1 MLNLTNHYPMQTF
14 ISKRFCLVL
23 TGLLFISVSLQA
35 QHVDETYNEKIKEYT
50 TDKRFL
56 PESVLNLP
64 DHPTIPSPR
73 RHFGQIIGTP
83 GIIHHT
89 PEIYAYYQKLAQT
102 SPNLVINQVG
112 TTEEGRP
119 IQLVAIG
126 SEEAMKRLDH
136 YKKQLALLA
145 DPRKMGSQD
154 IEQLLADTKLVY
166 YLNGGLHSPEM
177 GPPEMLMELAYRL
190 ITSQSP
196 EIKTI
201 RDNIIVL
208 INPVSEPDGWD
219 KQVDWY
225 YRYTKARKTFD
236 DGFPRSSPYWG
247 KYVYHDNNRD
257 GLQVSQALTKAMF
270 TIFYDWHPTA
280 SLDLHESVPLLYIS
294 TGTGPYNETIDPIT
308 IGEWQTMANHDMAS
322 LAAQGLPGVFTW
334 AFYDGWYPGYGIWFA
349 NNHNAIGRFYETFGN
364 AGANTYMRNLAEQK
378 YAGDAV
384 TSKEWYRPDP
394 ATEKVNWSYRNN
406 TNYMQAG
413 VLASLSYGAT
423 NSRMLLKNFYQKG
436 LNNIRKGTEDKP
448 RAFVIAKSQRDPAMA
463 AYLVNQLRA
472 QAIEVHQAESGRNQ
486 GDYVV
491 LLNQPYRNL
500 AVSLLTKQNYPK
512 EAKFPPYDDI
522 AWTLGY
528 LYGVEVNA
536 QDSLTYAPTDLKLVS
551 QDVQY
556 AGAIAGDGTN
566 YVLNYKGQNNLLP
579 ALLWLKTQGKQA
591 KATVLDTKATFAGMK
606 DTLAA
611 GAVVFN
617 GLTADQSQKMATK
630 FGLDLQA
637 TKARPEGIGSVLR
650 EHEVSLPRVAIYH
663 SWFYTQDE
671 GWARYTFEQR
681 GIPYMSINKDQ
692 LKAGDLRKK
701 FDVIL
706 VPRMPGKGTNFMH
719 GIDTKYGPM
728 PYTKTADY
736 PAHGFPDA
744 TNDMTGGP
752 GFDGV
757 GNLRKFVEA
766 GGVLVTLD
774 NSSLMIAET
783 GIVRD
788 LEEAPAPTLFHPGSI
803 VLVKNRQPNSPVMY
817 GFPETF
823 AVFRGNGAL
832 LQTKRYNRDM
842 MLMQYGT
849 KPLKDEEEYKGA
861 IMGIPE
867 MGVPAKRPDTE
878 AKPTVPK
885 KEDPYVLSGMVRNE
899 QTIIGH
905 GGIFNVPIGSGRVI
919 AFTFDPLHRYLNHHD
934 APLVWN
940 VLINWNHLET
950 PANNNTAETSAQPG
964 MKTGEE
970 H

>member
-1 MLNLTNHYPMQTF
+1 MLFFTRNRLSITV
-14 ISKRFCLVL
+14 I
-23 TGLLFISVSLQA
+23 GLLISTVSLRA
-35 QHVDETYNEKIKEYT
+35 QTPGTLDTVYNDKIKEYT

-56 PESVLNLP
+56 PASVLDVP

-73 RHFGQIIGTP
+73 KHFGQIIGTP
-83 GIIHHT
+83 GIIHRT
-89 PEIYAYYQKLAQT
+89 PDIYAYYQKLAQT
-102 SPNLVINQVG
+102 SPNITIQQVS

-126 SEEAMKRLDH
+126 NDDAMKRLDH

-145 DPRKMGSQD
+145 DPRKAGNQD
-154 IEQLLADTKLVY
+154 LDKILGDTKLVY

-177 GPPEMLMELAYRL
+177 GSPEMLMELAYRL
-190 ITSQSP
+190 VTSQSP
-196 EIKTI
+196 DIKTI

-225 YRYTKARKTFD
+225 HRYTKFRKEFD
-236 DGFPRSSPYWG
+236 DGFPKSPPYWG
-247 KYVYHDNNRD
+247 KYIYHDNNRD
-257 GLQVSQALTKAMF
+257 GLQVSQALTKAMYK
-270 TIFYDWHPTA
+270 IFYEWHPTA

-308 IGEWQTMANHDMAS
+308 IGEWQTMANHDMTA
-322 LAAQGLPGVFTW
+322 LAAQGMPGVFTW
-334 AFYDGWYPGYGIWFA
+334 AFYDGWYPGYALWIA
-349 NNHNAIGRFYETFGN
+349 INHNAVGRFYETFGN
-364 AGANTYMRNLAEQK
+364 AGANTYLRDLSEQK

-394 ATEKVNWSYRNN
+394 ATQKVYWSYRNGI
-406 TNYMQAG
+406 NYMQAG
-413 VLASLSYGAT
+413 VLASLSYAAT

-436 LNNIRKGTEDKP
+436 LNNIKKGTDEKP
-448 RAFVIAKSQRDPAMA
+448 KAFIIPKNQRDPAMT

-472 QAIEVHQAESGRNQ
+472 QAIEVHKAESGKNQ

-500 AVSLLTKQNYPK
+500 AVTLLTKQNYPK

-528 LYGVEVNA
+528 LYGVEVKA
-536 QDSLTYAPTDLKLVS
+536 EDSLTYATSDLKLISDEVK
-551 QDVQY
+551 Y
-556 AGAIAGDGTN
+556 AGTVVGDGTQ
-566 YVLNYKGQNNLLP
+566 YVLNYKGQTNLLP
-579 ALLWLKTQGKQA
+579 ALLWMKSQGKQA
-591 KATVLDTKATFAGMK
+591 KAVVLDTKAAFAGLK

-611 GAVVFN
+611 GAVVFS
-617 GLTADQSQKMATK
+617 GLTASQSKTLTTQ
-630 FGLDLQA
+630 FGLDLLA
-637 TKARPEGIGSVLR
+637 TKASPAGIGSPLQQHDVN
-650 EHEVSLPRVAIYH
+650 LPRVAIYH
-663 SWFYTQDE
+663 SWFNTQDE

-681 GIPYMSINKDQ
+681 GIPYTSINKDQ
-692 LKAGDLRKK
+692 LKTGDLRKK

-706 VPRMPGKGTNFMH
+706 IPRMRGSATNFIH
-719 GIDTKYGPM
+719 EIDARYGPL
-728 PYTKTADY
+728 PYTKT
-736 PAHGFPDA
+736 PEFPSHGFPDA
-744 TNDMTGGP
+744 TTDITGGP
-752 GFDGV
+752 GFEGV
-757 GNLRKFVEA
+757 DNLKKFVEA
-766 GGVLVTLD
+766 GGVLITLD

-788 LEEAPAPTLFHPGSI
+788 LEPVSAPTLFHPGSI
-803 VLVKNRQPNSPVMY
+803 VQVKNRQPNNPIMY

-823 AVFRGNGAL
+823 GIFRGIAPL
-832 LQTKRYNRDM
+832 LQTRLSNRDM

-849 KPLKDEEEYKGA
+849 KPLKDEEVYKGA
-861 IMGIPE
+861 ILGM
-867 MGVPAKRPDTE
+867 PDKKSE
-878 AKPTVPK
+878 KEAAKPAIPK

-905 GGIFNVPIGSGRVI
+905 GAIFNMPVGAGRVI

-940 VLINWNHLET
+940 ILINWNHLET
-950 PANNNTAETSAQPG
+950 PANPATTEAVTKPDSKAG
-964 MKTGEE
+964 GGR
-970 H
+970 